1 MSGEADRIDKAA
13 VEAVGGHAE
22 DLSRVDVYLDGGTE
36 PLLSY
41 RPPVR
46 FELDTTALEDGPHT
60 LRVEAF
66 DSHGN
71 KGLRTIT
78 FTVRN
83 GPGIAIHGVHD
94 NDVVEGRVPVLVNAY
109 GGAGEALWEPSRAET
124 PAGIPTWAWVLVIVI
139 AAFGLFYGVQQ
150 WNEPAVFPG
159 MLRDGGSASTASSAT
174 AQTPAG
180 GGSAGGLDSP
190 AAAPAAVAGWSSA
203 DQARGAALYGSNCAS
218 CHQAEGQG
226 MAGIFP
232 PLVGDH
238 LVVAE
243 DPSGHIDAVLH
254 GLLGVEIDGVAYAS
268 PMPSFAHMGD
278 ADLALILNHER
289 TSWGNDAPLVTAE
302 DVAARR

>member
-1 MSGEADRIDKAA
+1 MSGEADRIDQAA
-13 VEAVGGHAE
+13 VDAVGGHAE
-22 DLSRVDVYLDGGTE
+22 DLSRVDVYLDGGTQ

-66 DSHGN
+66 DSRGN

-94 NDVVEGRVPVLVNAY
+94 NDVVEGRVPLLVNAY

-159 MLRDGGSASTASSAT
+159 MLRDGGSAPAAT
-174 AQTPAG
+174 AAAAG
-180 GGSAGGLDSP
+180 GGAAGEPAAP
-190 AAAPAAVAGWSSA
+190 AAAPAGWSAA

-232 PLVGDH
+232 PLAGDH
-238 LVVAE
+238 LVVAD
-243 DPSGHIDAVLH
+243 DPSGHIDTVLH

-268 PMPSFAHMGD
+268 PMPSFAHMSD
-278 ADLALILNHER
+278 EDLALILNHER
-289 TSWGNDAPLVTAE
+289 TSWGNDAPLVSVE
-302 DVAARR
+302 DVAGRR

>member
-1 MSGEADRIDKAA
+1 MSSESQRIDEAA
-13 VEAVGGHAE
+13 VEAVGGKAE
-22 DLSRVDVYLDGGTE
+22 DLSRVDVFLDGGSE

-46 FELDTTALEDGPHT
+46 FELDTTALADGPHT

-66 DSHGN
+66 DSRGN
-71 KGLRTIT
+71 KGLRTIN

-83 GPGIAIHGVHD
+83 GPGIAVHGVNE
-94 NDVVEGRVPVLVNAY
+94 NDVIEGRVPVLVNAY
-109 GGAGEALWEPSRAET
+109 GGASDQHWEPSRAET

-139 AAFGLFYGVQQ
+139 AAFALFYGVQQ
-150 WNEPAVFPG
+150 WNQPNVFPG
-159 MLRDGGSASTASSAT
+159 MLREGGASGVTAAAAAPSGAD
-174 AQTPAG
+174 AAAGAG
-180 GGSAGGLDSP
+180 GGG
-190 AAAPAAVAGWSSA
+190 PAAVAPEPAGWSAA

-232 PLVGDH
+232 PLAGDH
-238 LVVAE
+238 LVVAD

-254 GLLGVEIDGVAYAS
+254 GLLGVVIDGVAYAS
-268 PMPSFAHMGD
+268 PMPSFAHMNDG
-278 ADLALILNHER
+278 DLALILSHER
-289 TSWGNDAPLVTAE
+289 TSWGNDAPLVSAE